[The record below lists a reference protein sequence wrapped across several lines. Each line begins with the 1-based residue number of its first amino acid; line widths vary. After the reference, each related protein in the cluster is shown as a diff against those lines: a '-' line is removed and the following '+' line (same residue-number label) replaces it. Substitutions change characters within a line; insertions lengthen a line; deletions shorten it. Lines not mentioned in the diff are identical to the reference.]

1 MRRTG
6 TPASASSCSSCS
18 TPGIRIQPIVD
29 LVGHPG
35 FNEVFFDDVVV
46 EPDCLLGA
54 EGEGWKQVTSELS
67 LERSGPERYLSSF
80 ALFVELVR
88 LAGRVDSE
96 ALRHAIG
103 RLSAELWTLR
113 QMSLSVAGQL
123 AAGEDPMLA
132 AAIVKDLGNTFEQ
145 SLPAARP
152 IARRRRHP
160 ARRRQ
165 RPRAHARTVVADLAV
180 VQLAR
185 RDARDSARHRRPRP
199 RACADMSE
207 QRQLLSDSAAR
218 LFESRAAVTWDEID
232 EIGIADILVP
242 DERGGSGADWDD
254 ACAVLQAAGR
264 WQIPLPLA
272 EAMIARKLIAEAA
285 LEVPRSSLSIAPNPV
300 GTLSRDARAW
310 KFSGTLSSVPWGR
323 DVAHVVTT
331 VSFDGRPHVVVL
343 AVADASVHK
352 RTNLADEPRDDLKFD
367 GAPALAAPANS
378 REAQSLF
385 DYAALAR
392 TAQIAGALQ
401 SALERSI
408 AYALER
414 KQFGRP
420 IGQFQAVQQQLALFG
435 AEVAAATC
443 ASRSAGIAAERRRCF
458 I

>member
-1 MRRTG
+1 M
-6 TPASASSCSSCS
+6 
-18 TPGIRIQPIVD
+18 
-29 LVGHPG
+29 
-35 FNEVFFDDVVV
+35 
-46 EPDCLLGA
+46 
-54 EGEGWKQVTSELS
+54 
-67 LERSGPERYLSSF
+67 
-80 ALFVELVR
+80 
-88 LAGRVDSE
+88 
-96 ALRHAIG
+96 
-103 RLSAELWTLR
+103 
-113 QMSLSVAGQL
+113 
-123 AAGEDPMLA
+123 
-132 AAIVKDLGNTFEQ
+132 
-145 SLPAARP
+145 
-152 IARRRRHP
+152 
-160 ARRRQ
+160 
-165 RPRAHARTVVADLAV
+165 
-180 VQLAR
+180 
-185 RDARDSARHRRPRP
+185 
-199 RACADMSE
+199 
-207 QRQLLSDSAAR
+207 
-218 LFESRAAVTWDEID
+218 TWDEID

-242 DERGGSGADWDD
+242 EERGGSGADWDD

-300 GTLSRDARAW
+300 GTLSQDARTW

-323 DVAHVVTT
+323 DVTHVVTT

-352 RTNLADEPRDDLKFD
+352 RTNLADEPRDELKFD
-367 GAPALAAPANS
+367 GAPALAAPANC

-435 AEVAAATC
+435 AEMAAATC
-443 ASRSAGIAAERRRCF
+443 ASRSAGDRRQRRRCF